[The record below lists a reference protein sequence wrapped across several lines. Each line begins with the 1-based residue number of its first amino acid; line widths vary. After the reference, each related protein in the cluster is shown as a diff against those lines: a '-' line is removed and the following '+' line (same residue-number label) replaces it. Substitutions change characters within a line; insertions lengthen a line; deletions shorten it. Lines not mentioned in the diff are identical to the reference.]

1 MSCRAPGSRGAS
13 AWETPVGRH
22 STPRSHSFCRE
33 QPQPQHLGIPS
44 PSLSNCTLLFVA
56 HVAGA
61 PWHDNRALTL
71 SPAQITHQ
79 GLDASTP

>member
-13 AWETPVGRH
+13 AWETPVGGH
-22 STPRSHSFCRE
+22 STLPSHSFCRGQL
-33 QPQPQHLGIPS
+33 QPQDSGIPS

-61 PWHDNRALTL
+61 PWHDNRAPTL
-71 SPAQITHQ
+71 SPAQMIHQ
-79 GLDASTP
+79 GLDTDTP